1 MLYKACNTTTI
12 TLKVN
17 VCGKMVKYIKGK
29 NRLKD
34 LIYIQENKPCSEKSI
49 QGLIRSMVEPLFENS
64 EEKGVVLYRFNDNSA
79 FSGLLKRLEYTN
91 VDVCDFSDGSDLLK
105 EDIWDSTQF
114 LYVLTGRYG
123 ASFVYDFETEEVEDF
138 AGYYLLYNSVSLR
151 DSFEI
156 IEANCTKDISAYKE
170 QYKPDRRDNL
180 LMNSSIRKVVDLMN
194 ETTQEA
200 MFADMEKNALSKSD
214 DLAKRLEF
222 INSKSRYVVH
232 EIRNQLSICEL
243 YANIIE
249 KHCELKDNADC
260 SNAIDC
266 IKTAVK
272 IAGSALMDLKSL
284 DNKDLQVYNVK
295 DMVEKALL
303 LAKVYAKDK
312 NIEFKTTF
320 DDKNSSIFADES
332 KFLAVL
338 VNIIK
343 NAIEAIEK
351 DGEVSVST
359 GIKDDYISIII
370 ANNGSKIPEDVQQN
384 IFKDGFTT
392 KSTGTGIGLYV
403 CKQSLEEQFAGLKL
417 LKSDDN
423 STEFEILVSM
433 V

>member
-1 MLYKACNTTTI
+1 
-12 TLKVN
+12 
-17 VCGKMVKYIKGK
+17 MVKYIKGK

-49 QGLIRSMVEPLFENS
+49 QGLIRSMLEPLFENS

-91 VDVCDFSDGSDLLK
+91 VDVYNFSDGSDLLK

-123 ASFVYDFETEEVEDF
+123 ASFVYDFETEEVENF
-138 AGYYLLYNSVSLR
+138 AGYYLLYNSASLR
-151 DSFEI
+151 ESFEI
-156 IEANCTKDISAYKE
+156 IEDNCTKDISTYKE

-200 MFADMEKNALSKSD
+200 MFVDMEKNALSKSD

-351 DGEVSVST
+351 DGEVSVATS
-359 GIKDDYISIII
+359 IKDDYISIVI

-423 STEFEILVSM
+423 STEFEILVCM

>member
-1 MLYKACNTTTI
+1 
-12 TLKVN
+12 
-17 VCGKMVKYIKGK
+17 MVKYIKGK

-49 QGLIRSMVEPLFENS
+49 QGMVRSMVEPLFENP
-64 EEKGVVLYRFNDNSA
+64 EEKGVVMYRFGDNSQFA
-79 FSGLLKRLEYTN
+79 GLLKRLEYTN
-91 VDVCDFSDGSDLLK
+91 VEIYNFSDGSDLLK

-123 ASFVYDFETEEVEDF
+123 ASFIYDFETEDVEDF

-151 DSFEI
+151 ESFEI
-156 IEANCTKDISAYKE
+156 IEANCTKDISTYKE
-170 QYKPDRRDNL
+170 EYKPDRRDNL
-180 LMNSSIRKVVDLMN
+180 LMNSSIRKIVDLMN

-200 MFADMEKNALSKSD
+200 MLVDMEKDALSKSD

-243 YANIIE
+243 YANIIG
-249 KHCELKDNADC
+249 KHCELKDNTDC

-272 IAGSALMDLKSL
+272 IASNALMDLKSL
-284 DNKDLQVYNVK
+284 DNKDLQVYNLQEMIK
-295 DMVEKALL
+295 RALL
-303 LAKVYAKDK
+303 LSKVYANGK
-312 NIEFKTTF
+312 NIEFKTKF
-320 DDKNSSIFADES
+320 DDQNSSIFADES
-332 KFLAVL
+332 KFLAGL

-343 NAIEAIEK
+343 NAIEAIEEK
-351 DGEVSVST
+351 GEISIST
-359 GIKDDYISIII
+359 SIKDDFISIVI
-370 ANNGSKIPEDVQQN
+370 ANNGKKIPEEVQQK
-384 IFKDGFTT
+384 IFSDGFTT
-392 KSTGTGIGLYV
+392 KSSGSGIGLYV
-403 CKQSLEEQFAGLKL
+403 CRQTLEEQFARLEL

>member
-1 MLYKACNTTTI
+1 
-12 TLKVN
+12 
-17 VCGKMVKYIKGK
+17 MVKYIKGK

-91 VDVCDFSDGSDLLK
+91 VDLYDFSDGSDLLK

-151 DSFEI
+151 EAFEI

-249 KHCELKDNADC
+249 KHCELKDNVDC

-351 DGEVSVST
+351 DGEVSVLTS
-359 GIKDDYISIII
+359 IKDDYISIVI

>member
-1 MLYKACNTTTI
+1 
-12 TLKVN
+12 
-17 VCGKMVKYIKGK
+17 MVKYIKGK

-49 QGLIRSMVEPLFENS
+49 KGVIRSMVEPLFENA
-64 EEKGVVLYRFNDNSA
+64 EEKGVVLYRFNDNSEFA
-79 FSGLLKRLEYTN
+79 GMLKRLEYTS
-91 VDVCDFSDGSDLLK
+91 VDVYDFSDGSELLK
-105 EDIWDSTQF
+105 DNIWDSTEF
-114 LYVLTGRYG
+114 FYVLTGRYG
-123 ASFVYDFETEEVEDF
+123 ASFIFDYETEDVENF
-138 AGYYLLYNSVSLR
+138 AGYYLLYNSVTLR

-156 IEANCTKDISAYKE
+156 IEQNCTKDISEYKE

-200 MFADMEKNALSKSD
+200 MLVDMEKDALSKSD
-214 DLAKRLEF
+214 DLVKRLEF

-249 KHCELKDNADC
+249 KHCELKDNVDC

-272 IAGSALMDLKSL
+272 IASSALMDLKSL

-295 DMVEKALL
+295 EMVEKAVLL
-303 LAKVYAKDK
+303 SKVYAKEK
-312 NIEFKTTF
+312 NIEFKTDF
-320 DDKNSSIFADES
+320 DDKNSSIFADEA
-332 KFLAVL
+332 KFLAAL
-338 VNIIK
+338 VNLMK
-343 NAIEAIEK
+343 NAVEAIE
-351 DGEVSVST
+351 DSGEITVKTS
-359 GIKDDYISIII
+359 IKDDFISIIV
-370 ANNGSKIPEDVQQN
+370 ANNGAKIPEDAQQK

-392 KSTGTGIGLYV
+392 KSTGNGIGLFV
-403 CKQSLEEQFAGLKL
+403 CQQSLDEQFARLEL
-417 LKSDDN
+417 LKSDDS

>member
-1 MLYKACNTTTI
+1 MAKF
-12 TLKVN
+12 
-17 VCGKMVKYIKGK
+17 IKGK

-34 LIYIQENKPCSEKSI
+34 LIYIQENKPCSENAI
-49 QGLIRSMVEPLFENS
+49 DGMVRSMLEPLFES
-64 EEKGVVLYRFNDNSA
+64 PEEKGVVLYRFNNNNKY
-79 FSGLLKRLEYTN
+79 SGLLRRLGYTA
-91 VDVCDFSDGSDLLK
+91 VDVYNFSEGSEDLK
-105 EDIWDSTQF
+105 EDIWDTTEF

-123 ASFVYDFETEEVEDF
+123 ASFVYDFQTEDVEHF
-138 AGYYLLYNSVSLR
+138 AGYYLLYNSVNLR
-151 DSFEI
+151 ESFEI
-156 IEANCTKDISAYKE
+156 IEENCTKDISAYKE

-180 LMNSSIRKVVDLMN
+180 LMNESIRKIVDLMS

-200 MFADMEKNALSKSD
+200 MLADIEKDALTKSD

-249 KHCELKDNADC
+249 KHCELKDNVDC
-260 SNAIDC
+260 TNAVDC

-272 IAGSALMDLKSL
+272 IASSALMDLKSL

-295 DMVEKALL
+295 EMVEKAVLL
-303 LAKVYAKDK
+303 SKVYANNKS
-312 NIEFKTTF
+312 IEFVTKF
-320 DDKNSSIFADES
+320 DDKNSSIFADEA
-332 KFLAVL
+332 KFLAAL

-343 NAIEAIEK
+343 NAIEAIEDSGK
-351 DGEVSVST
+351 IEVSTS
-359 GIKDDYISIII
+359 IKDDFISIIVS
-370 ANNGSKIPEDVQQN
+370 NNGLKIPEETQQK
-384 IFKDGFTT
+384 IFTDGFTT
-392 KSTGTGIGLYV
+392 KTSGSGIGLYV
-403 CKQSLEEQFAGLKL
+403 CRQSLEEQFARLEL

>member
-1 MLYKACNTTTI
+1 MAKF
-12 TLKVN
+12 
-17 VCGKMVKYIKGK
+17 IKGK

-34 LIYIQENKPCSEKSI
+34 LIYIQENKPCSEKAI
-49 QGLIRSMVEPLFENS
+49 DGMVRSMLEPLFES
-64 EEKGVVLYRFNDNSA
+64 PEEKGVVLYRFSDENKY
-79 FSGLLKRLEYTN
+79 SGLLRRLGYTA
-91 VDVCDFSDGSDLLK
+91 VDVYNFSNGSDILK
-105 EDIWDSTQF
+105 ENIWEETQF

-123 ASFVYDFETEEVEDF
+123 ASFIYDFETEDVENF
-138 AGYYLLYNSVSLR
+138 AGYYLLYNSVNLR
-151 DSFEI
+151 ESFEM
-156 IEANCTKDISAYKE
+156 IEENCTRDISAYKE

-180 LMNSSIRKVVDLMN
+180 LMNASIRKVVDLMS

-200 MFADMEKNALSKSD
+200 MIADIEKDALTKSD

-260 SNAIDC
+260 TNAVDC

-272 IAGSALMDLKSL
+272 IASSALMDLKSL
-284 DNKDLQVYNVK
+284 DNKDLQVYSIRE
-295 DMVEKALL
+295 MVEKAVL
-303 LAKVYAKDK
+303 LAKVYAKNK
-312 NIEFKTTF
+312 NIEFKTNF
-320 DDKNSSIFADES
+320 NDKNSSVFADEA
-332 KFLAVL
+332 KFLAAL

-343 NAIEAIEK
+343 NAIEAIE
-351 DGEVSVST
+351 DSGEISVST
-359 GIKDDYISIII
+359 SVKDDFISIVVS
-370 ANNGSKIPEDVQQN
+370 NNGAKIPEDVQKK
-384 IFKDGFTT
+384 IFSDGFTT
-392 KSTGTGIGLYV
+392 KASGSGIGLYV
-403 CKQSLEEQFAGLKL
+403 CRQTLEEQFARLEL

>member
-1 MLYKACNTTTI
+1 
-12 TLKVN
+12 
-17 VCGKMVKYIKGK
+17 MVKYIKGK

-64 EEKGVVLYRFNDNSA
+64 EEKGIVLYRFNDNSA

-91 VDVCDFSDGSDLLK
+91 VDVYDFSDGSDLLK

-151 DSFEI
+151 ESFEI

-359 GIKDDYISIII
+359 GIKEDYISIII
-370 ANNGSKIPEDVQQN
+370 ANNGSKIPESVQQN

>member
-1 MLYKACNTTTI
+1 MAKF
-12 TLKVN
+12 
-17 VCGKMVKYIKGK
+17 IKGK

-34 LIYIQENKPCSEKSI
+34 LIYIQENKPCSENAI
-49 QGLIRSMVEPLFENS
+49 DGMIRSMLEPLFES
-64 EEKGVVLYRFNDNSA
+64 PEEKGVVLYRFKNENKY
-79 FSGLLKRLEYTN
+79 SGLLRRLGYTA
-91 VDVCDFSDGSDLLK
+91 VDVYNFSDGSEILK
-105 EDIWDSTQF
+105 ENIWEDTQF

-123 ASFVYDFETEEVEDF
+123 ASFVYDFETESVENF
-138 AGYYLLYNSVSLR
+138 AGYYLLYNSVNLR

-156 IEANCTKDISAYKE
+156 IEENCTQDISAYKE

-180 LMNSSIRKVVDLMN
+180 LMNASIRKVVDLMS

-200 MFADMEKNALSKSD
+200 MIADIEKDALTKSD

-249 KHCELKDNADC
+249 KHCELKDNVDC
-260 SNAIDC
+260 TNAVDC

-272 IAGSALMDLKSL
+272 IANSALMDLKSL
-284 DNKDLQVYNVK
+284 DNKDLQVYNVENLI
-295 DMVEKALL
+295 EKAILL
-303 LAKVYAKDK
+303 SKVYANGK
-312 NIEFKTTF
+312 NIVFKTNF

-332 KFLAVL
+332 KFLAAL

-343 NAIEAIEK
+343 NAIEAIE
-351 DGEVSVST
+351 DSGEVSVST
-359 GIKDDYISIII
+359 SIKEDFISIVVS
-370 ANNGSKIPEDVQQN
+370 NNGVKIPQEVQQK
-384 IFKDGFTT
+384 IFSDGFTT
-392 KSTGTGIGLYV
+392 KTFGSGIGLYV
-403 CKQSLEEQFAGLKL
+403 CRQTLEEQFARLEL
-417 LKSDDN
+417 IKSDDD

>member
-1 MLYKACNTTTI
+1 
-12 TLKVN
+12 
-17 VCGKMVKYIKGK
+17 MVKYIKGK

-91 VDVCDFSDGSDLLK
+91 VDVYDFSDGSDLLK

-151 DSFEI
+151 ESFEI

-351 DGEVSVST
+351 DGEVSVATS
-359 GIKDDYISIII
+359 IKDDYISIVI

>member
-1 MLYKACNTTTI
+1 
-12 TLKVN
+12 
-17 VCGKMVKYIKGK
+17 MVKYIKGK

-49 QGLIRSMVEPLFENS
+49 KGVIRSMVEPLFENA
-64 EEKGVVLYRFNDNSA
+64 EEKGVVLYRFNDNSEFA
-79 FSGLLKRLEYTN
+79 GMLKRLEYTS
-91 VDVCDFSDGSDLLK
+91 VDVYDFSDGSELLK
-105 EDIWDSTQF
+105 DNIWDSTEF
-114 LYVLTGRYG
+114 FYVLTGRYG
-123 ASFVYDFETEEVEDF
+123 ASFIFDYETEDVENF
-138 AGYYLLYNSVSLR
+138 AGYYLLYNSVTLR

-156 IEANCTKDISAYKE
+156 IEQNCTKDISEYKE

-200 MFADMEKNALSKSD
+200 MLVDMEKDALSKSD
-214 DLAKRLEF
+214 DLVKRLEF

-249 KHCELKDNADC
+249 KHCELKDNVDC

-272 IAGSALMDLKSL
+272 IASSALMDLKSL

-295 DMVEKALL
+295 EMVEKAVLL
-303 LAKVYAKDK
+303 SKVYAKEK
-312 NIEFKTTF
+312 NIEFKTDF
-320 DDKNSSIFADES
+320 DDKNSSIFADEA
-332 KFLAVL
+332 KFLAAL
-338 VNIIK
+338 VNLMK
-343 NAIEAIEK
+343 NAVEAIE
-351 DGEVSVST
+351 DSGEITVKTS
-359 GIKDDYISIII
+359 IKDDFISIIV
-370 ANNGSKIPEDVQQN
+370 ANNGAKIPEDAQQK

-392 KSTGTGIGLYV
+392 KSTGNGIGLFV
-403 CKQSLEEQFAGLKL
+403 CQQSLEEQFARLEL
-417 LKSDDN
+417 LKSDDS

>member
-1 MLYKACNTTTI
+1 
-12 TLKVN
+12 
-17 VCGKMVKYIKGK
+17 MVKYIKGK

-34 LIYIQENKPCSEKSI
+34 LIYIQENKPCSKKSI
-49 QGLIRSMVEPLFENS
+49 QGLIRSMLEPLFENS

-91 VDVCDFSDGSDLLK
+91 VDVYNFFDGSDLLK

-151 DSFEI
+151 ESFEI

-200 MFADMEKNALSKSD
+200 MFADMEKNVLSKSD

-295 DMVEKALL
+295 EMVEKALL

-312 NIEFKTTF
+312 NIEFKTSF

-351 DGEVSVST
+351 DGKISILTS
-359 GIKDDYISIII
+359 IKDDYISIII

>member
-1 MLYKACNTTTI
+1 
-12 TLKVN
+12 
-17 VCGKMVKYIKGK
+17 MVKYIKGK

-49 QGLIRSMVEPLFENS
+49 NGVLRSMVEPLFENPD
-64 EEKGVVLYRFNDNSA
+64 EKGVVLYRFKDNSA
-79 FSGLLKRLEYTN
+79 FAGMLKRLEYTS
-91 VDVCDFSDGSDLLK
+91 VDVFDLSDGSELLK
-105 EDIWDSTQF
+105 EDIWDSTEF

-123 ASFVYDFETEEVEDF
+123 ASFIYDYETEDVEKF

-156 IEANCTKDISAYKE
+156 IEHNCNKDISAYKE

-200 MFADMEKNALSKSD
+200 MLVDMEKDALSKSD

-249 KHCELKDNADC
+249 KHCELKDNVDC
-260 SNAIDC
+260 SNAVDC

-272 IAGSALMDLKSL
+272 IASSALMDLKSL
-284 DNKDLQVYNVK
+284 DNKDLQVYSVK
-295 DMVEKALL
+295 SLIEKAVLL
-303 LAKVYAKDK
+303 SKVYANNK
-312 NIEFKTTF
+312 NIKFNVNF
-320 DDKNSSIFADES
+320 DDKNSSIFADEA
-332 KFLAVL
+332 KFLAAL

-343 NAIEAIEK
+343 NAVEAIESE
-351 DGEVSVST
+351 GEISIST
-359 GIKDDYISIII
+359 SIKEDFISIII
-370 ANNGSKIPEDVQQN
+370 ANNGAKIPEEIQN
-384 IFKDGFTT
+384 QIFKDGFTT
-392 KSTGTGIGLYV
+392 KSSGNGIGLYI
-403 CKQSLEEQFAGLKL
+403 CSQSLEEQFARLEL
-417 LKSDDN
+417 VKSDDN
-423 STEFEILVSM
+423 LTEFQILVSM